1 MYLSSKQHDLLQTAV
16 TSFEIPYR
24 TYIACTIVGY
34 YKNESAFETAIINKP
49 SFPSSLPFSQVLN
62 SVLGQ
67 FKKNSEYYYN
77 LLTTVNNNKGIAIV
91 SEEINVPNVSDI
103 VCFSV
108 VFSEL
113 FGDLIINYKDF
124 NTFIEQSFKYKY
136 VRNKLDH
143 PGCKTLETLDL
154 TIATDFMFNALLLLC
169 NDESLFCNKD
179 SDIFLKQLS
188 SLQSSSFEI
197 PVEINNFQEMPFPD
211 MKIVCRDKEIDEIKE
226 FVYGRPKALKKPDSL
241 VLYGYGGVGKTALVL
256 EALKQIVKDLQDN
269 TTTNGYS
276 PDFVLF
282 FTAKDESLSFSS
294 TTGKIENIYNRYSYK
309 TSSELISE
317 IYRCLGIESF
327 EGFNKKGIIV
337 VDNLESLSNEERIIV
352 HDFISYDSPQ
362 GVQYIITSRNEESF
376 EVRKKLA
383 GFDENESGIEFIDR
397 YTSENDLET
406 NLTNEDKKT
415 LLNISMGNTLVLVL
429 CLRRLGLNIATINGM
444 ATELTSSVTVKKL
457 KNEIGKLP
465 ANGFEIV
472 SEFMFKNSFLEV
484 QDMLK
489 ENTVLLSSI
498 LKIFAVY
505 PDNSVDIYTLGMIS
519 KKSYNE
525 IDPVLEVLCKYLIIE
540 KTGETYFLNQFA
552 KKYIIELF
560 LPDAE
565 TYERISS
572 EIVSSTR
579 RIQYELEDLKRN
591 IENNESLRRIIQDW
605 NIFSDGDKIAA
616 AKAYTIYGDVRSTC
630 QRSSKYLIESALIDS
645 INEIELIE
653 SNTMHP
659 YIKYQKAR
667 ILTEIQKTEM
677 LDDDYTQQIL
687 IAYKESI
694 WVIKTNPLYSSI
706 RMTKS
711 YASILWKYGIELRK
725 TNDLEQKKQAAR
737 YLEESKSVFED
748 VDKNSNE
755 CFQCICLLGSTYLD
769 IYQNNKKVEYL
780 RKARTINSYMQNNWN
795 NYHGV
800 ARKQA
805 SRLNERLTKYG
816 TQ

>member
-1 MYLSSKQHDLLQTAV
+1 MYLSSKQHELLQTSV

-24 TYIACTIVGY
+24 TYIACTIVDH
-34 YKNESAFETAIINKP
+34 YKNEADFDTAIINKHV
-49 SFPSSLPFSQVLN
+49 FPSSVPSSQVLN

-67 FKKNSEYYYN
+67 YKKNSKYYYD
-77 LLTTVNNNKGIAIV
+77 LLTTTKNNKGIAIV
-91 SEEINVPNVSDI
+91 SDEINVPNVSDI
-103 VCFSV
+103 VCLSIIFT
-108 VFSEL
+108 EL

-169 NDESLFCNKD
+169 DDESLFWQKD
-179 SDIFLKQLS
+179 INTFLKQLS
-188 SLQSSSFEI
+188 SLQSSSLEI

-211 MKIVCRDKEIDEIKE
+211 MRIVCRDKEIDEIKE

-241 VLYGYGGVGKTALVL
+241 VLYGYGGVGKTALAL
-256 EALKQIVKDLQDN
+256 EALKQIVQDLQDN
-269 TTTNGYS
+269 TTTNGYV

-294 TTGKIENIYNRYSYK
+294 TTGKIENIPNKYSYK
-309 TSSELISE
+309 TSDELILE
-317 IYRCLGIESF
+317 IYRCLGIDSF

-337 VDNLESLSNEERIIV
+337 VDNLESLSNEERNMV

-362 GVQYIITSRNEESF
+362 GVQYIITSRNEENF
-376 EVRKKLA
+376 EVRKKIA
-383 GFDENESGIEFIDR
+383 GFNENESGVDFIDR
-397 YTSENDLET
+397 YTGDNDLE
-406 NLTNEDKKT
+406 LDLSMEDKKT

-429 CLRRLGLNIATINGM
+429 CLRRLGLNIATINSM
-444 ATELTSSVTVKKL
+444 ATELSSSVTVKKL
-457 KNEIGKLP
+457 KDEIKMLP

-489 ENTVLLSSI
+489 ENKVLLSSI
-498 LKIFAVY
+498 LKLFAVY
-505 PDNSVDIYTLGMIS
+505 PNNSIDIYTIGMIS

-525 IDPVLEVLCKYLIIE
+525 IDPVLEILCKYLIVE

-552 KKYIIELF
+552 RKYIIELF

-565 TYERISS
+565 TYEKISS
-572 EIVSSTR
+572 EIITSTR
-579 RIQYELEDLKRN
+579 RIQSELEDLKRN
-591 IENNESLRRIIQDW
+591 IEKNESLRRIIQDW
-605 NIFSDGDKIAA
+605 NIISDGDKIAA
-616 AKAYTIYGDVRSTC
+616 AKAFTIYGDVHRDC
-630 QRSSKYLIESALIDS
+630 KRSSKFKIESALIDS
-645 INEIELIE
+645 IEQIELIE

-667 ILTEIQKTEM
+667 ILTEIQNTQM
-677 LDDDYTQQIL
+677 LEDDYTLQIL
-687 IAYKESI
+687 QAYKESI

-711 YASILWKYGIELRK
+711 YASILWKYGIELK
-725 TNDLEQKKQAAR
+725 KSNDLEQKIYAAR
-737 YLEESKSVFED
+737 YLEESKSIFED
-748 VDKNSNE
+748 IDKNSNE
-755 CFQCICLLGSTYLD
+755 YFQCICLLGNTYLD
-769 IYQNNKKVEYL
+769 IYQKNNKVEYL
-780 RKARTINSYMQNNWN
+780 RKSRSIIVYLQNNRKL
-795 NYHGV
+795 YQGAVRKRV
-800 ARKQA
+800 A
-805 SRLNERLTKYG
+805 SLSERLKKFG
-816 TQ
+816 TY